1 MSSLFSIF
9 SSLTRIPLSRPFR
22 STICA
27 QCRRSF
33 AASAV
38 LSSGHNKWSKI
49 KHEKAAADKKK
60 NTQRSAFAKQ
70 LTMYSKMYGA
80 DPNLNTQLASVIA
93 IAKKAG
99 MPKANI
105 DVAIARGQGK
115 SETGAGLET
124 ATLEVMLAPS
134 VAMVIDIETDNK
146 QRSLKDLRTIIK
158 KHGGTVT
165 PTAFLFTRQGRAV
178 LSHRNNDDDGSEAAK
193 GKEAG
198 EKELDFDEVM
208 MQALDAG
215 AEDVEKD
222 EQGDIVLW
230 TPPNLTHQVAQ
241 DVAKALGLNILS
253 SDIIWSCTSDKVKVD
268 DAEAVITLA
277 KLLSVVQEYPD
288 VQAVYINAERGDV
301 SEEAW
306 SAVEEA
312 LDS

>member
-1 MSSLFSIF
+1 MYSIF
-9 SSLTRIPLSRPFR
+9 SRSPLSSRIPLSSPIR
-22 STICA
+22 STICV
-27 QCRRSF
+27 QCRRSL
-33 AASAV
+33 ASSAI

-60 NTQRSAFAKQ
+60 TAQRSSFAKQ
-70 LTMYSKMYGA
+70 LTMYTKLYGA
-80 DPNLNTQLASVIA
+80 DPNLNSQLASVISA
-93 IAKKAG
+93 AKKAG

-115 SETGAGLET
+115 SETGAGLEA

-134 VAMVIDIETDNK
+134 IAMVIDIETDNK
-146 QRSLKDLRTIIK
+146 QRSLKDLRSLIK
-158 KHGGTVT
+158 KYGGTVT

-178 LSHRNNDDDGSEAAK
+178 LSYSHD
-193 GKEAG
+193 KENG
-198 EKELDFDEVM
+198 DFDEVM

-222 EQGDIVLW
+222 DEGNIVLW
-230 TPPNLTHQVAQ
+230 TQPNMTHQVAQ
-241 DVAKALGLNILS
+241 DLAKTLDLEILS

-268 DAEAVITLA
+268 DAEAVGMLT
-277 KLLSVVQEYPD
+277 KLLTVVQEYPD
-288 VQAVYINAERGDV
+288 VQAVYVNAERGDV